1 MKNGVQLNT
10 KLITFA
16 GLAFVASSFA
26 YAQNEPSVYTDIKAN
41 RVSSDIE
48 GVITHGYTPDSSIY
62 YASTVAED
70 DDGNVQVQG
79 ANYTGD
85 PEFDWF
91 VVDGFYAF
99 CDGPKVQ
106 FGITKSYMDFYLKNS
121 DFLFTFKDG
130 SRHYYRVE
138 HGDNAAQYAPAIASD
153 RQFFQPKAAFIDALK
168 KNSAVHVEINTKGQ
182 LSQMTNDF
190 DDDFP
195 VSGLAEMLTRVMN
208 HCPETAPEVD
218 ISSLSK
224 SKQLVAKAKALTNT
238 RYYDE
243 AKALLIKASKMGD
256 GEASA
261 LLGDHYELY
270 EKGDARWK
278 LAREAWQLGAKQ
290 GDPGAMCA
298 AGVDYVQLKH
308 KDKANGEKGL
318 ALLRQAEAKGASC
331 AYYNLG
337 YMYLQGMVVEQDQ
350 ERGIEYLK
358 LVAKESASALN
369 MLVQVYQYMPKER
382 DAEVYPWV
390 KLMIDKY
397 DFDMHMKPV
406 ICNRSPE
413 VCKEEDKR

>member
-1 MKNGVQLNT
+1 MNNT
-10 KLITFA
+10 SIKLA
-16 GLAFVASSFA
+16 CLAFAASSYV
-26 YAQNEPSVYTDIKAN
+26 YAQNEPFVYTDIKEK
-41 RVSSDIE
+41 RVSSDTE
-48 GVITHGYTPDSSIY
+48 GIVTHGYTPDASIY
-62 YASTVAED
+62 YASTVEED
-70 DDGNVQVQG
+70 DNGNVQVQG
-79 ANYTGD
+79 ASYIGD
-85 PEFDWF
+85 PEFDWE
-91 VVDGFYAF
+91 VADGFYAF
-99 CDGPKVQ
+99 CDGHKVQ
-106 FGITKSYMDFYLKNS
+106 FGINKSYMDFYLKNS
-121 DFLFTFKDG
+121 DYLFTFGDG
-130 SRHYYRVE
+130 TRHYYRVE
-138 HGDNAAQYAPAIASD
+138 HGENADQYAPTIAAN

-168 KNSAVHVEINTKGQ
+168 SNSAVHVEINTKGQ

-208 HCPETAPEVD
+208 HCSETAPELD
-218 ISSLSK
+218 ITSLSK

-243 AKALLIKASKMGD
+243 AKALLIKASEMGD

-261 LLGDHYELY
+261 LLGDHYQLY
-270 EKGDARWK
+270 EEGDARWK
-278 LAREAWQLGAKQ
+278 LAREARRLGAKQ

-298 AGVDYVQLKH
+298 AGVDYVRLEH
-308 KDKANGEKGL
+308 KDSANGEKGL
-318 ALLRQAEAKGASC
+318 ALLRQAEAKGESC

-337 YMYLQGMVVEQDQ
+337 YMYLEGLVVEKDR

-390 KLMIDKY
+390 KLMIEKY
-397 DFDMHMKPV
+397 DFDMNMKPI

-413 VCKEEDKR
+413 VCNEEDKR

>member
-1 MKNGVQLNT
+1 MNN
-10 KLITFA
+10 KLVKLA
-16 GLAFVASSFA
+16 CLAFVASSNS
-26 YAQNEPSVYTDIKAN
+26 YAQNEPFVYTDIKDK

-48 GVITHGYTPDSSIY
+48 GIITHGYTPDASLY

-70 DDGNVQVQG
+70 NDGNVQVQG
-79 ANYTGD
+79 ANYAGD
-85 PEFDWF
+85 PEFDWL
-91 VVDGFYAF
+91 VMDGFYAF

-106 FGITKSYMDFYLKNS
+106 FGISKSYMDFYLKNS

-138 HGDNAAQYAPAIASD
+138 HGDNVAQYAPAIASD

-182 LSQMTNDF
+182 LSRMTNDL

-208 HCPETAPEVD
+208 HCPETAPKVD
-218 ISSLSK
+218 MTSLSK

-243 AKALLIKASKMGD
+243 AKALLLKASKMGD

-270 EKGDARWK
+270 EKGDGRWQ

-290 GDPGAMCA
+290 GNGDAMCA

-318 ALLRQAEAKGASC
+318 ALLRQAETKGASC

-337 YMYLQGMVVEQDQ
+337 YMYLRGMVVEKDR
-350 ERGIEYLK
+350 ERGIDYLK
-358 LVAKESASALN
+358 LIAKESAVALN
-369 MLVQVYQYMPKER
+369 TLLQVYQGMPKER
-382 DAEVYPWV
+382 DVEVYPWV

-397 DFDMHMKPV
+397 DFDMNIKST